1 MLCIDR
7 SVCSD
12 SNKEIPPLQN
22 IPLLY
27 SSLIVACAYFWGFS
41 GARRCSMWYKS
52 LSPRWSQCCQQTFA
66 QTTAAVCYLIN
77 TTESVHI
84 YPLPCE
90 THSQW
95 LRRGSTLM
103 SLWFT
108 LTGLAVGVRLIWGH
122 GGGVLRGNQRLTVCR
137 SHHAANSHWLPP
149 ATQTQAHSDS
159 WSTCITC
166 IRRQLPLRRTE
177 IHLWRHLLR
186 LGALRAEIY
195 TCKFAKTT
203 HRKKICF
210 IHLPSF
216 PISSATFPFF
226 FSQYYLRRQMLI
238 FMCASH
244 SFCKT
249 QCPLK
254 PAISG
259 QVTLD

>member
-12 SNKEIPPLQN
+12 SNKEILPLQN

-177 IHLWRHLLR
+177 ILCEDTCFVSELYVQKFTLVNLPRQLVGKKSVSFIFRHSPFLQP
-186 LGALRAEIY
+186 
-195 TCKFAKTT
+195 
-203 HRKKICF
+203 H
-210 IHLPSF
+210 
-216 PISSATFPFF
+216 FPF
-226 FSQYYLRRQMLI
+226 SSPSIIWGGR
-238 FMCASH
+238 C
-244 SFCKT
+244 
-249 QCPLK
+249 
-254 PAISG
+254 
-259 QVTLD
+259 